1 MLDNAAQQLIQQSI
15 GGNKPGGFGGIGGM
29 GGMGGMPGGQDG
41 PFNAKALTDLKTNP
55 KIAKHLQ
62 DPQFRNLYDMC
73 I

>member
-1 MLDNAAQQLIQQSI
+1 M
-15 GGNKPGGFGGIGGM
+15 GGM